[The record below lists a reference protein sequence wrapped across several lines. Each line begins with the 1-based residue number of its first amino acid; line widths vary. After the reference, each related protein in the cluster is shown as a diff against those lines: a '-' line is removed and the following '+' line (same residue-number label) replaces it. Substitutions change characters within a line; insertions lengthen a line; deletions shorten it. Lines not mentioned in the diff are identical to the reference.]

1 MMYCHLTDTGAERYT
16 ITDLRRAYPQ
26 ILFPAV
32 PSLIELATYGVYPV
46 TLTAQPAYDQATQT
60 VEESTP
66 VQIDGVWTQ
75 QWNVRDLTPEELKSR
90 IPQEVTALQGL
101 LAIDAAG
108 LSGAYET
115 WANDPDRTFAQRAF
129 IQRAQTWRR
138 DDPTLQGA
146 AEALGLTE
154 AQLDDLFTLA
164 ATL

>member
-75 QWNVRDLTPEELKSR
+75 QWNVRDLTTEELKSR
-90 IPQEVTALQGL
+90 IPQEVTAIQGL

-146 AEALGLTE
+146 AAALGLTE